1 MLYNEGNGINKLNL
15 NEMKYEELSS
25 HPYIGYSKA
34 RLLIA
39 FRNTHGQI
47 KNRDE
52 LMRAALFDSTV
63 VEKILPYCLF

>member
-1 MLYNEGNGINKLNL
+1 
-15 NEMKYEELSS
+15 MKYEELSS

-39 FRNTHGQI
+39 FRNTHGKI
-47 KNRDE
+47 KNRHE